1 MRTHI
6 YPAKY
11 RFGAEQACSWSL
23 KSHTDE
29 KRDVSWQG
37 RSVDASGSLDALIAA
52 GVGRGD
58 RVALVIK
65 PGVGIGVAAGG
76 AAWSFADAD
85 VGSAVLPLAVVAAVE
100 AALRPRWV
108 LWSATTSRVLAR
120 AGIRVAMAWDLT
132 AVHRLLFGGWRA
144 DAGLVWAAAHGLAR
158 EGMPT
163 VGPADLFSSLDDVE
177 GDPAEPV
184 RSDGYLRAEWAAG
197 AWGESP
203 ERLRRWAA
211 LAEVVAA
218 RQTALTAIIDRPMAT
233 ATARSESGAELL
245 CAELTVEGIPMD
257 RATAESIVA
266 GYVGPR
272 PGDEA
277 EATAL
282 RDGRDAE
289 VLRHVAPS
297 VEVDLRSNA
306 QVKVLLGRLG
316 IEVADTRAWRLR
328 EVQDRHP
335 VVGALLAWRKAERM
349 GTTYGY
355 RWLDEHLGT
364 DGRLR
369 GEWSGCDGAA
379 GRMTASA
386 GLHSMPADLRPAVM
400 AETGMMFVR
409 ADLGQIEPRVLAVVS
424 GDPALAAAAGEADMY
439 APVAAQLDV
448 ERATA
453 KTAVLGAMYG
463 ATTGHGAQ
471 ALRRLN
477 VAYPVAMA
485 YLARSAHK
493 AEAGQDLRTYGG
505 RLVPMGSAASADPA
519 EPEAL
524 GVISARG
531 RYGRNAMI
539 QGAAAELFK
548 MWAVTVRARMAGLD
562 AHIVLCLHD
571 ELLVQTPQ
579 EHAATVAELVARGL
593 DEAVHR
599 WAPGT
604 PVRFLADIA
613 VIPRWSDAKG

>member
-1 MRTHI
+1 M
-6 YPAKY
+6 
-11 RFGAEQACSWSL
+11 
-23 KSHTDE
+23 
-29 KRDVSWQG
+29 
-37 RSVDASGSLDALIAA
+37 DASGFLDALTAA
-52 GVGRGD
+52 GVGWGD

-76 AAWSFADAD
+76 AAWSLAGVD
-85 VGSAVLPLAVVAAVE
+85 VGAVAMPLSVVAAVE

-108 LWSATTSRVLAR
+108 LWPGSTALILAR
-120 AGIRVAMAWDLT
+120 AGIRLAMAWDLA

-144 DAGLVWAAAHGLAR
+144 DAGRVWAAAHGLAP
-158 EGMPT
+158 EGAPT
-163 VGPADLFSSLDDVE
+163 VGPADLFSSLDDVG
-177 GDPAEPV
+177 GDPGEPV
-184 RSDGYLRAEWAAG
+184 RGDGYLRAEWAAG
-197 AWGESP
+197 AWGDSP
-203 ERLRRWAA
+203 ERLSRWAA
-211 LAEVVAA
+211 LAEDVAA
-218 RQTALTAIIDRPMAT
+218 RQSAYLAAITDRPMAA

-245 CAELTVEGIPMD
+245 CAEMTVDGLPMD
-257 RATAESIVA
+257 RVTAESIIA

-282 RDGRDAE
+282 RIARDAE
-289 VLRHVAPS
+289 VLRHVAPG

-349 GTTYGY
+349 GSTYGY
-355 RWLDEHLGT
+355 RWLDEHLST

-369 GEWSGCDGAA
+369 GEWSGSDGAA

-400 AETGMMFVR
+400 AETGMVFVR

-424 GDPALAAAAGEADMY
+424 GDSALAAAAGEEDMY

-448 ERATA
+448 DRATA

-477 VAYPVAMA
+477 FAYPGAMA

-493 AEAGQDLRTYGG
+493 AEAGEDLRTYGG
-505 RLVPMGSAASADPA
+505 RLVPMGSAASADLG
-519 EPEAL
+519 EPEAF
-524 GVISARG
+524 GVTSARG

-548 MWAVTVRARMAGLD
+548 MWAVTVRARMVGLD

-571 ELLVQTPQ
+571 ELLVHASQ
-579 EHAATVAELVARGL
+579 EHAATVAELVTRGL

-613 VIPRWSDAKG
+613 IIPRWSDAKG